1 MSQNTRRVPR
11 LNQNMNFPKQTSQ
24 SNQISSS
31 NSRPAARS
39 KVSQG
44 RKYRRANFI
53 AVLEQANHIASMTS
67 LEELLEKMLDLIISV
82 SGATNGTLYLLD
94 RAAGEL
100 VFMVVKGNKEDEKLI
115 GRRIPKDTGI
125 VGASIAQ
132 AKPIVIDDI
141 AKDPRWY
148 KDIIPDKSSSLHN
161 VITFPL
167 LLQGKAIGA
176 VQIFNFVQNELELL
190 QLLGNRMASE
200 VDKVLLLERSTQS
213 NQRLQAL
220 VSMLGQIGAILDKE
234 KLLNLLTD
242 LSSKLLNA
250 ERSSV
255 FLADANN
262 DQTPLMV
269 SRTST
274 AALKQKPE
282 TKRHRYTYNPNLSAL
297 DQSFHARSAVAA
309 PLRARPIT
317 LGKERKYS
325 DTRVI
330 GNLMA
335 MNKQNGNFD
344 SDDTQLLEILATQAS
359 TVLQIADLYDEANEL
374 FLDFIKVLAAAI
386 DAKDPYTRGH
396 SQRVS
401 DLSVAIAQVL
411 ALSADQIHNIRIGSL
426 LHDIG
431 KIGMP
436 DRILAKPTKL
446 SENEYEQ
453 IKKHPGIGY
462 KIMNQVRLLNNVLP
476 AIIEHHERLDGSGY
490 PLGLEGEQISIAGRI
505 VAVADVFDALTTDR
519 PYRQAFSNT
528 KAINHLEQN
537 SGTQFDSTCVLAL
550 SKVILSE

>member
-1 MSQNTRRVPR
+1 MSHNTQNSKQY
-11 LNQNMNFPKQTSQ
+11 NQKIKFPEQVAQPT
-24 SNQISSS
+24 QITKR

-39 KVSQG
+39 NVSQG

-82 SGATNGTLYLLD
+82 SSATNGTLYLLD

-141 AKDPRWY
+141 ENDPRWY
-148 KDIIPDKSSSLHN
+148 KDIIPDKSSNLKN

-220 VSMLGQIGAILDKE
+220 VNMLGQIGAILDKE
-234 KLLNLLTD
+234 KLLNVLTD

-274 AALKQKPE
+274 AALKEKPE
-282 TKRHRYTYNPNLSAL
+282 IQRHRYTYNPNLSAL

-317 LGKERKYS
+317 LGKERKFS

-359 TVLQIADLYDEANEL
+359 TVLQIADLYNEANEL

-411 ALSADQIHNIRIGSL
+411 ALSADQIHSIRIGSL

-436 DRILAKPTKL
+436 DSILAKPNKL
-446 SENEYEQ
+446 TENEYEQ

-476 AIIEHHERLDGSGY
+476 AIIEHHERLDGTGY
-490 PLGLEGEQISIAGRI
+490 PLGLEGDQISIAGRI

-519 PYRQAFSNT
+519 PYRQAYSSD
-528 KAINHLEQN
+528 KAIAHLEQN
-537 SGTQFDSTCVLAL
+537 SGTQFDGTCVTAL
-550 SKVILSE
+550 RKVIHS